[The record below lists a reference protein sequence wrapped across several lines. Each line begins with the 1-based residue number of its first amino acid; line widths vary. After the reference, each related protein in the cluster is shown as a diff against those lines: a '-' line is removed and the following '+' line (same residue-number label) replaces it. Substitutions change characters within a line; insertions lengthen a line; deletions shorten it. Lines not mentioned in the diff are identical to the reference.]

1 MFGELVRKKRK
12 EKLLTQQELSERLH
26 IDQTHISKIESEVAT
41 PSVELLVEI
50 IKALDIS
57 GLEFLNALR
66 IPVSAKNEGP
76 SAKLNSTQRLEQI
89 LDSIAVI
96 EQKQRD
102 MGQSL
107 QSNLEKLAELRE
119 AIVLLKGN
127 VDNETQK

>member
-12 EKLLTQQELSERLH
+12 EKFLTQQELSERLH

-57 GLEFLNALR
+57 GLELLNALR
-66 IPVSAKNEGP
+66 IPVSAKNEGT
-76 SAKLNSTQRLEQI
+76 SAKLSSTQRLEKI
-89 LDSIAVI
+89 LDSITVI

-119 AIVLLKGN
+119 AVVLLKGN
-127 VDNETQK
+127 VDHEMKK

>member
-1 MFGELVRKKRK
+1 MLCELVRKRRK
-12 EKLLTQQELSERLH
+12 QKTFTQQELSERLH
-26 IDQTHISKIESEVAT
+26 VDQTHISKIESGATT
-41 PSVELLVEI
+41 PSLELQVEI

-57 GLEFLNALR
+57 GLELLNALR
-66 IPVSAKNEGP
+66 IPVSAKNEGT

>member
-12 EKLLTQQELSERLH
+12 EKFLTQQELSERLH

-57 GLEFLNALR
+57 GLELLNALR

-76 SAKLNSTQRLEQI
+76 SAKLSSTQRLEQI